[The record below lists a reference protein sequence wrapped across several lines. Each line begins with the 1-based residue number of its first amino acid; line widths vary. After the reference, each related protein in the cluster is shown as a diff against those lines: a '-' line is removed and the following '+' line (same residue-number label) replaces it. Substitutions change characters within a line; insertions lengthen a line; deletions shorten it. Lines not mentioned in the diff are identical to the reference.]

1 MSVRYDAIVL
11 GLGGM
16 GSAVAAHA
24 AMRGMRVLGLE
35 QFGPAHAR
43 GSSHGESRIIR
54 QAYFESPDY
63 VPLLRRSYELWD
75 ALAARTGT
83 VLRAQTGGLFVGRP
97 ETAVVAGTLASARQ
111 WQLAHTVY
119 DARDLRARFPA
130 VTPRD
135 DEIGVYEAVAGA
147 VFPEAGVR
155 AHLDVAA
162 EHGAELRF
170 GVRVAAQGDERRGAA
185 AQDGARRGDTGG
197 WEIGNDSVRVA
208 LADGSVVEGARLAV
222 CAGAWF
228 AQVAPEL
235 GIPLRVER
243 NVQFWFAPL
252 DRDAV
257 SPDRLP
263 TYAVERDGARM
274 FYGFPDFG
282 TGAKVAH
289 HGSGVAAAP
298 DALDRDVRDDE
309 IAVARDALASFVPA
323 AAGPFLRAAPC
334 MYTLT
339 PDEHF
344 VIGAH
349 PHRPRVVVAGGFSG
363 HGYKFAPVVGE
374 IVAALLADDDPGF
387 SLDLFSPLR
396 FATAPS

>member
-1 MSVRYDAIVL
+1 MSARYDAIVL

-24 AMRGMRVLGLE
+24 AARGMRVLGLE

-43 GSSHGESRIIR
+43 GSSHGETRIIR
-54 QAYFESPDY
+54 QAYFESPEY
-63 VPLLRRSYELWD
+63 VPLLRRAYELWD

-97 ETAVVAGTLASARQ
+97 ETPVVAGTLESARR
-111 WQLAHTVY
+111 WELAHAVY
-119 DARDLRARFPA
+119 DAAELRARFPM

-135 DEIGVYEAVAGA
+135 DEIGVYEAIAGA
-147 VFPEAGVR
+147 LFPEAGVR
-155 AHLDVAA
+155 AHLDDAA
-162 EHGAELRF
+162 ERGAELRF
-170 GVRVAAQGDERRGAA
+170 GVRV
-185 AQDGARRGDTGG
+185 GG
-197 WEIGNDSVRVA
+197 WDAGDGEVRVR
-208 LADGSVVEGARLAV
+208 LDDGTVLEADRLAI

-228 AQVAPEL
+228 AKVAPDL

-243 NVQFWFAPL
+243 NVQFFFAPL

-257 SPDRLP
+257 SPERLP
-263 TYAVERDGARM
+263 VYAVERDGARM
-274 FYGFPDFG
+274 LYGFPDFG
-282 TGAKVAH
+282 VGAKAAH
-289 HGSGVAAAP
+289 HGSGVAADP
-298 DALDRDVRDDE
+298 DTLDRTVRDRE
-309 IAVARDALASFVPA
+309 IAVAREALASFVPA

-349 PHRPRVVVAGGFSG
+349 PRHPRVALAGGFSG

-374 IVAALLADDDPGF
+374 IVAAVLAGEDPGF
-387 SLDLFSPLR
+387 GLDLFSPGRARAAHACSLN
-396 FATAPS
+396 FSVQGN

>member
-1 MSVRYDAIVL
+1 MSARYDAIVL

-35 QFGPAHAR
+35 QFDPADAR

-63 VPLLRRSYELWD
+63 VPLLRHSYELWD

-97 ETAVVAGTLASARQ
+97 ETAVVAGTIASARQ

-119 DARDLRARFPA
+119 DAAELRARFPM
-130 VTPRD
+130 VTPRE

-155 AHLDVAA
+155 AHLAEAA
-162 EHGAELRF
+162 AHDAELYF
-170 GVRVAAQGDERRGAA
+170 GVRVV
-185 AQDGARRGDTGG
+185 G
-197 WEIGNDSVRVA
+197 WEAG
-208 LADGSVVEGARLAV
+208 DGGVQVTLDEGTQRHAERLV
-222 CAGAWF
+222 ICAGAWF
-228 AQVAPEL
+228 GAVAPEL
-235 GIPLRVER
+235 SVPLRVER

-252 DRDAV
+252 DRAAV
-257 SPDRLP
+257 SPERLP
-263 TYAVERDGARM
+263 VYAVERDGARM

-282 TGAKVAH
+282 GGAKVAH
-289 HGSGVAAAP
+289 HGSGITADP
-298 DALDRDVRDDE
+298 DALDRDVRNDE
-309 IAVARDALASFVPA
+309 IGTAREALASFVPA
-323 AAGPFLRAAPC
+323 AAGRFVRAVPC

-349 PHRPRVVVAGGFSG
+349 PHQQRVFVTGGFSG

-374 IVAALLADDDPGF
+374 IVATLLTGEDPGF
-387 SLDLFSPLR
+387 ALGTFAPDR
-396 FATAPS
+396 FAHSTRGAPP

>member
-1 MSVRYDAIVL
+1 MSARYDAIVL
-11 GLGGM
+11 GLGGI

-24 AMRGMRVLGLE
+24 AARGMRVLGFE

-43 GSSHGESRIIR
+43 GSSHGETRIIR

-63 VPLLRRSYELWD
+63 VPLLRRAYELWD

-83 VLRAQTGGLFVGRP
+83 TLRAQTGGLFVGRP
-97 ETAVVAGTLASARQ
+97 ETPVVAGTLASARR
-111 WQLAHTVY
+111 WQLAHAVY
-119 DARDLRARFPA
+119 DASELRARYPM

-135 DEIGVYEAVAGA
+135 GEIGVYEAVAGA

-170 GVRVAAQGDERRGAA
+170 GVRVAGWDAGD
-185 AQDGARRGDTGG
+185 GG
-197 WEIGNDSVRVA
+197 VRVT
-208 LADGSVVEGARLAV
+208 LDDGTPLEGERLAI
-222 CAGAWF
+222 CTGAWF
-228 AQVAPEL
+228 ARLAPGL

-252 DRDAV
+252 DRAAV
-257 SPDRLP
+257 SPERLP

-282 TGAKVAH
+282 NGAKIGH
-289 HGSGVAAAP
+289 HGSGVNADP
-298 DALDRDVRDDE
+298 DALDGTVRDDE

-323 AAGPFLRAAPC
+323 AAGAFLRAAPC

-344 VIGAH
+344 VVGPH
-349 PHRPRVVVAGGFSG
+349 PGEPRVVLAGGFSG
-363 HGYKFAPVVGE
+363 HGYKFTPVVGE
-374 IVAALLADDDPGF
+374 LVAALLAREEPAL
-387 SLDLFSPLR
+387 SLELFSPAR
-396 FATAPS
+396 FAAAPSSAPPRSG